1 MAMGGKKPLPSLPFS
16 LSLSISVS
24 LSRRPR
30 RNCLTRRSYR
40 SCVFPLAILFSHPTS
55 SAFTVEKGNLTG
67 SKTPSGRT
75 SFTSPA
81 ALYPR
86 RERRRSLSRRETES
100 QSACQ
105 PASQPTS
112 HPAIQPSSQPRV
124 PASKLSVAT
133 ERRATSNIKGALI
146 ASDKV

>member
-1 MAMGGKKPLPSLPFS
+1 MGRKKPLLSLPFS
-16 LSLSISVS
+16 LSLSIFVS

-86 RERRRSLSRRETES
+86 RERRRVLSLDERQRVS
-100 QSACQ
+100 Q
-105 PASQPTS
+105 PANQPGS
-112 HPAIQPSSQPRV
+112 QPSSQPASRV
-124 PASKLSVAT
+124 CQHRNCLS
-133 ERRATSNIKGALI
+133 RQSGAQHRILK
-146 ASDKV
+146 AL

>member
-1 MAMGGKKPLPSLPFS
+1 MGGKKPLLSRSRSLT
-16 LSLSISVS
+16 LSISVS

-67 SKTPSGRT
+67 SKTPSSRT

-81 ALYPR
+81 ARCIRAGKDIVL
-86 RERRRSLSRRETES
+86 SLSLYLSTRDRESVSLPTK
-100 QSACQ
+100 
-105 PASQPTS
+105 PASQAAS
-112 HPAIQPSSQPRV
+112 HLVNQPAAC
-124 PASKLSVAT
+124 ASIEIVC
-133 ERRATSNIKGALI
+133 RDRAARNIEY
-146 ASDKV
+146 